1 MPPLKS
7 KLTCLRARHLAP
19 SIIATLPIS
28 GNLFD
33 KQPILSHTGKKEIVM
48 RIVSRATLKE
58 FWEQSS
64 YSDSEQPLKA
74 WYEEAKKADWSS
86 PQDIKDKYRN
96 ASFVGNNRVVFNIH
110 GNKYRLV
117 VAVNYKFSM
126 CYIRF
131 VGSHQA
137 YDKID
142 AATI

>member
-1 MPPLKS
+1 
-7 KLTCLRARHLAP
+7 
-19 SIIATLPIS
+19 
-28 GNLFD
+28 
-33 KQPILSHTGKKEIVM
+33 M

-58 FWEQSS
+58 FWEQPI

-74 WYEEAKKADWSS
+74 WHEETKKADWNS
-86 PQDIKDKYRN
+86 PQDIKNQYRN

-117 VAVNYKFSM
+117 VAINYAFSI

-131 VGSHQA
+131 VGTHQN